1 MILPGATLGVL
12 GGGQLGRM
20 FTLAARIMGYKVVVL
35 DPDPMCPA
43 SAVADQ
49 HLSSSYTDPEALDYM
64 VQHCTAVTIEFENV
78 PVEALRRLETECLVR
93 PGASTV
99 GQVQDRIR
107 EKALLRE
114 CGLTTVPYRA
124 VYHAGDL
131 DAALASL
138 KLPAILKLAALGYDG
153 KGQRTISSIAEAR
166 QAFADFGSKPCVL
179 EQRVDLHMELSLLL
193 ARSPTGEISFYTP
206 AENIHVD
213 GILDTSIVPAR
224 TTSEIIERATRMAR
238 TLAEHL
244 DYCGLLAV
252 EFFLTRQNELQ
263 INEIAPRPHNSG
275 HFTLDACLT
284 SQFEQQVRM
293 LCGLPPGD
301 TRLLSPAVMVNLLGD
316 LWQAQDPDWGKVL
329 GMPNVKL
336 HLYGKHAARP
346 GRKMGH
352 YNVLAPD
359 VAQAMDLAERIR
371 QALRQGVQ
379 DPATSPAAAQGA

>member
-1 MILPGATLGVL
+1 MILPGVTLGVL

-20 FTLAARIMGYKVVVL
+20 FSQAARTMGYKVMVL
-35 DPDPMCPA
+35 DPDPMSPA
-43 SAVADQ
+43 GAVADQ
-49 HLSSSYTDPEALDYM
+49 HLSCSYTDPDALNTM
-64 VQHCTAVTIEFENV
+64 ARQCAAVTIEFENV
-78 PVEALRRLETECLVR
+78 PVETLRRLEKECLVR
-93 PGASTV
+93 PGADTV

-114 CGLTTVPYRA
+114 CDLATVPY
-124 VYHAGDL
+124 YPIHHAGDL
-131 DAALASL
+131 DTALASL

-153 KGQRTISSIAEAR
+153 KGQRTISCAAEAHR
-166 QAFADFGSKPCVL
+166 AFDEFGGKPCVL
-179 EQRVDLHMELSLLL
+179 EQRIDLQMELSLLL
-193 ARSPTGEISFYTP
+193 TRSPTGEIAFYPP

-224 TTSEIIERATRMAR
+224 TTSVIIARATRMAR

-252 EFFLTRQNELQ
+252 EFFLTRQNELL

-293 LCGLPPGD
+293 LCGLAPGD
-301 TRLLSPAVMVNLLGD
+301 TRLLSPAVMVNLLSD
-316 LWQAQDPDWGKVL
+316 LWQAQTPDWGKVL
-329 GMPNVKL
+329 GMPNAKL

-359 VAQAMDLAERIR
+359 VAQALDLAERIR
-371 QALRQGVQ
+371 LALHQGM
-379 DPATSPAAAQGA
+379 QGPGASTTVRGA